1 MTDLLLTANQ
11 YIGDAEVYIGGQK
24 IPAGPYETADVYLRA
39 SRAPQ
44 MQLIL
49 TAADRARLGFRTGLY
64 EVCIFGL
71 QDSTVGLTPREE
83 NTGGRYTASDSVVY
97 TLPVYSRRTQS
108 YFVYS
113 PPQSTQ
119 KSNMT
124 LRLEGLNANL
134 TSGQAPPRVFYRI
147 CESDQASECTLNAS
161 EQNGTVKNMVE
172 VSPQHISGTAIRLG

>member
-1 MTDLLLTANQ
+1 MQRYTLEGKRYQLDPMRLLTCILEVQ
-11 YIGDAEVYIGGQK
+11 ISISIGL
-24 IPAGPYETADVYLRA
+24 YLRA

-64 EVCIFGL
+64 EICIFGL

-113 PPQSTQ
+113 PPQSSQ

-124 LRLEGLNANL
+124 LRVEGLNANL
-134 TSGQAPPRVFYRI
+134 TSGQAPPRVFYRL
-147 CESDQASECTLNAS
+147 CESD
-161 EQNGTVKNMVE
+161 
-172 VSPQHISGTAIRLG
+172 